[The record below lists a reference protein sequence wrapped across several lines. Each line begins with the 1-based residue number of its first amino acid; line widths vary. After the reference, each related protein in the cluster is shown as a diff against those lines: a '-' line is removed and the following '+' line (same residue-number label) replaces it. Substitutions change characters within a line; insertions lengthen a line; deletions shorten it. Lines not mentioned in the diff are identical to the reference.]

1 MKNSPQRKIS
11 FLVVLF
17 GMGCFVPVRGQV
29 TAKPPG
35 TGYPG
40 RLNLSGEMLKN
51 ESRGFL
57 PEALLWGAFPYIVVP
72 GQGNSANYYIVD
84 PGSRNGEDGFSGVRN
99 TGYPEN
105 RPCRNRLE
113 NQVTRNVQ
121 SMIPADFYY
130 CQSGFFCKR
139 EWELEKAT
147 HIPFR
152 FRLGSLDYCN
162 ALEGKH

>member
-1 MKNSPQRKIS
+1 MKNSPQRRIS

-17 GMGCFVPVRGQV
+17 GMGSFMPARGQV
-29 TAKPPG
+29 TVNPPG
-35 TGYPG
+35 TGH
-40 RLNLSGEMLKN
+40 RENQNLSGEMLKK

-57 PEALLWGAFPYIVVP
+57 PEALICGAFPYFVVP
-72 GQGNSANYYIVD
+72 GQGNSTHYYTVN
-84 PGSRNGEDGFSGVRN
+84 PGSRKEEDGFSGVRN

-105 RPCRNRLE
+105 PRGRSRLE
-113 NQVTRNVQ
+113 NQVTGNIQ

-130 CQSGFFCKR
+130 CRSGFFCKR